1 MTRITQGSGG
11 LGRGRRAD
19 IVCDMAGRTMTVGV
33 RGEIDHHTAADI
45 RRDIDTLL
53 FERRPARLVLD
64 LSAVGFMD
72 SSGLGLI
79 MGRLALMERLGGE
92 LTLKNPNERL
102 MKIFE
107 LAGLERMIRI
117 ECDTKKEEKQ

>member
-1 MTRITQGSGG
+1 MRKNCVFEASRSGEV
-11 LGRGRRAD
+11 LEL
-19 IVCDMAGRTMTVGV
+19 TL
-33 RGEIDHHTAADI
+33 RGEIDHHSAVGI
-45 RRDIDTLL
+45 RTEMD
-53 FERRPARLVLD
+53 ERIREEHPRKTVLD
-64 LSAVGFMD
+64 LSGIDFMD

-79 MGRLALMERLGGE
+79 MGRFALMERLGGE

-117 ECDTKKEEKQ
+117 ECDAKKEEEQ